1 MTEYVA
7 CFSGNLST
15 FRQIRVEKDDGEEI
29 LSMNMIII
37 HNYYNTIG
45 DTECTTGKYKN
56 RTTNNVRPIREA
68 RTIVDERCTTYYTTG
83 LIC

>member
-1 MTEYVA
+1 MGRELEIRRGVSVTEYVA

-15 FRQIRVEKDDGEEI
+15 FRQIPVEKDDGEEI

-45 DTECTTGKYKN
+45 DTDKN
-56 RTTNNVRPIREA
+56 SSRKNALLEI
-68 RTIVDERCTTYYTTG
+68 
-83 LIC
+83 